1 MKNKKTGKKKVSGY
15 IKEINGIWHIVIVY
29 YDAQGK
35 RKFSSVS
42 TKLKV
47 KGNKR
52 NATRLME
59 NILDLFEIPNEG
71 DKLNLKKYLNSD
83 LEKNKAKLDKIKTKK
98 KGKQNKDETKKYIPI
113 SSDMLFA
120 DFLYFWLKAVKSS
133 IALNT
138 YGTYY
143 MTVNSKIAPYFR
155 ERNIKL
161 NELSTIDLQ
170 NYYSYEEEVERLS
183 PNTILKR
190 HNNINQALKYAINLE
205 LIEKN
210 PADRVIKPKK
220 VKFTGGSSYSQEELT
235 ELFKI
240 FKGDPLEIAVYFAA
254 YYGLRREEI
263 VGIKWK
269 NIDFENHT
277 LTIRSVVTN
286 GLINGKVI
294 EIERDNPKNTS
305 SERTF
310 PLVKL
315 FEDLLIKMK
324 ANQEKNKRIAGRSY
338 NPRYMDYIYVDK
350 LGNRIKPGY
359 ITQHFNQYLKKHGAR
374 HIRFHDLRHTCATLM
389 LAKGENLV
397 KVQKWLGHSDISTTA
412 NIYSHLDFQS
422 KVDSANNLLNIMPD
436 SLI

>member
-98 KGKQNKDETKKYIPI
+98 KGKQNKDNTKKYIPI

-190 HNNINQALKYAINLE
+190 HNNINQALKYAIYLE

-220 VKFTGGSSYSQEELT
+220 
-235 ELFKI
+235 
-240 FKGDPLEIAVYFAA
+240 
-254 YYGLRREEI
+254 
-263 VGIKWK
+263 
-269 NIDFENHT
+269 
-277 LTIRSVVTN
+277 
-286 GLINGKVI
+286 
-294 EIERDNPKNTS
+294 
-305 SERTF
+305 
-310 PLVKL
+310 
-315 FEDLLIKMK
+315 
-324 ANQEKNKRIAGRSY
+324 
-338 NPRYMDYIYVDK
+338 
-350 LGNRIKPGY
+350 
-359 ITQHFNQYLKKHGAR
+359 
-374 HIRFHDLRHTCATLM
+374 
-389 LAKGENLV
+389 
-397 KVQKWLGHSDISTTA
+397 
-412 NIYSHLDFQS
+412 
-422 KVDSANNLLNIMPD
+422 
-436 SLI
+436 

>member
-1 MKNKKTGKKKVSGY
+1 MKNKKTGKKEVSGY
-15 IKEINGIWHIVIVY
+15 IKQINGIWHIVIAY

-35 RKFSSVS
+35 RKFTSVS

-52 NATRLME
+52 NAARLME
-59 NILDLFEIPNEG
+59 NLIDLFETPNEG
-71 DKLNLKKYLNSD
+71 EKLNLKKYLNSD
-83 LEKNKAKLDKIKTKK
+83 LGKNKVKLEKVKTGKNVKHKK
-98 KGKQNKDETKKYIPI
+98 DEQNKFIPI
-113 SSDMLFA
+113 TSDMLFA
-120 DFLYFWLKAVKSS
+120 DFLFIWLRAVKNS

-170 NYYSYEEEVERLS
+170 NYYAYEEEVEKSS

-190 HNNINQALKYAINLE
+190 HNNINQALKYAIDLE

-235 ELFKI
+235 ELFRI

-294 EIERDNPKNTS
+294 EI
-305 SERTF
+305 
-310 PLVKL
+310 
-315 FEDLLIKMK
+315 
-324 ANQEKNKRIAGRSY
+324 
-338 NPRYMDYIYVDK
+338 
-350 LGNRIKPGY
+350 
-359 ITQHFNQYLKKHGAR
+359 
-374 HIRFHDLRHTCATLM
+374 
-389 LAKGENLV
+389 
-397 KVQKWLGHSDISTTA
+397 
-412 NIYSHLDFQS
+412 
-422 KVDSANNLLNIMPD
+422 
-436 SLI
+436 

>member
-1 MKNKKTGKKKVSGY
+1 
-15 IKEINGIWHIVIVY
+15 
-29 YDAQGK
+29 
-35 RKFSSVS
+35 
-42 TKLKV
+42 
-47 KGNKR
+47 
-52 NATRLME
+52 
-59 NILDLFEIPNEG
+59 
-71 DKLNLKKYLNSD
+71 
-83 LEKNKAKLDKIKTKK
+83 
-98 KGKQNKDETKKYIPI
+98 
-113 SSDMLFA
+113 MLFA
-120 DFLYFWLKAVKSS
+120 DFLFIWLRAIKNS

-143 MTVNSKIAPYFR
+143 MTVDSKIAPYFR

-170 NYYSYEEEVERLS
+170 NYYAYEEEVERLS

-190 HNNINQALKYAINLE
+190 HNNINQALKYAIDLE

-235 ELFKI
+235 QLFKI

-294 EIERDNPKNTS
+294 EIERDNPKNIS

-324 ANQEKNKRIAGRSY
+324 ADQEKNKRIAGRSY
-338 NPRYMDYIYVDK
+338 NPRYLDYIYVDK
-350 LGNRIKPGY
+350 LGNRIKRG
-359 ITQHFNQYLKKHGAR
+359 ISLSILISILRNMVQDIFASMISATHVQH
-374 HIRFHDLRHTCATLM
+374 
-389 LAKGENLV
+389 
-397 KVQKWLGHSDISTTA
+397 
-412 NIYSHLDFQS
+412 
-422 KVDSANNLLNIMPD
+422 
-436 SLI
+436 